1 MKRQYQAFVDD
12 IAQLSE
18 GKEVELNIKDLTPGK
33 RKYDARLVTAVLY
46 ATPERLPDG
55 DILWLRGANGLL
67 HPTPWVMQ
75 ITREMGDYLPLA
87 PYSDVRNKAGL

>member
-1 MKRQYQAFVDD
+1 MKRQYQAFIDD

-46 ATPERLPDG
+46 ATP
-55 DILWLRGANGLL
+55 
-67 HPTPWVMQ
+67 
-75 ITREMGDYLPLA
+75 
-87 PYSDVRNKAGL
+87 